1 MSQLMRFEDRDIAWV
16 AAQILLITVEHQDK
30 TLPEWAVKAIEDY
43 LNHIRQAAGKVRI
56 EQP

>member
-1 MSQLMRFEDRDIAWV
+1 MSQLMHFEDRDIAWA

-30 TLPEWAVKAIEDY
+30 TLPEWAVGAIEGY
-43 LNHIRQAAGKVRI
+43 LNQIRQVAGKVRL